1 LYCPTI
7 HGNEERA
14 AEISAKIRILI
25 LTLAVAAT
33 WFVLGTVYLDRFP
46 PVLSRLELSLLPW
59 KQHLPAEANL
69 DQRLDLMQQQLD
81 LPPGSPRTHSP
92 A

>member
-1 LYCPTI
+1 
-7 HGNEERA
+7 
-14 AEISAKIRILI
+14 
-25 LTLAVAAT
+25 LAVAAT

-46 PVLSRLELSLLPW
+46 PVLSRLELSLMPW

-81 LPPGSPRTHSP
+81 ASTRFSSYAFTGMIVPLTATGSPNTSCNNP
-92 A
+92 V